1 MCRILMQKLLQF
13 ILIRKRLSQQSNFY
27 AMNISLFFVVFRT
40 QRARHENDH
49 VPDER
54 RETEETLAR
63 ACTAL
68 IY

>member
-1 MCRILMQKLLQF
+1 
-13 ILIRKRLSQQSNFY
+13 
-27 AMNISLFFVVFRT
+27 MNISLFFVVCRT

-68 IY
+68 IIKSEKKTE

>member
-1 MCRILMQKLLQF
+1 
-13 ILIRKRLSQQSNFY
+13 
-27 AMNISLFFVVFRT
+27 MNISLFFVVCRT

-68 IY
+68 ITKSEKKNRVRETARSHRHGVYPNE

>member
-1 MCRILMQKLLQF
+1 MK
-13 ILIRKRLSQQSNFY
+13 
-27 AMNISLFFVVFRT
+27 ISLFFVVCRT
-40 QRARHENDH
+40 QRARHENDR

-68 IY
+68 ITKSEKKKKTE

>member
-1 MCRILMQKLLQF
+1 MK
-13 ILIRKRLSQQSNFY
+13 
-27 AMNISLFFVVFRT
+27 ISLFFVVCRT
-40 QRARHENDH
+40 QRARHENDR

-68 IY
+68 ITKSEKKKNRVRETARSHRQGVDPNE